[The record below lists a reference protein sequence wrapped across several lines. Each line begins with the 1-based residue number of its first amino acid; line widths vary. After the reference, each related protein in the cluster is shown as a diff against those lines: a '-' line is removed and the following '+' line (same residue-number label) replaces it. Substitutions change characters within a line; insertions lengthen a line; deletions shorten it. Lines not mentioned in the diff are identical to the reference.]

1 MLNYTS
7 HVLLVDDNAAEIYP
21 LVEALRKFPFRL
33 TVAGDGIQAYAQA
46 VSTVPDIILMDVR
59 MPRRDGITTTRLLK
73 ANPSTQHIPILFLA
87 AAATLEDRLEGL
99 RSGAVDYI
107 LKPFE
112 AEEVVEKVR
121 IHLSLKQRLLTPLVT
136 SAVAQTR
143 LQPRGSRAGR
153 KNDSAAVLQRAAAT
167 IIQDRLADPPR
178 ISELAALLAVSE
190 RRVMAAFKASVGRSV
205 FEYIRRERMHKAA
218 RLLAQTDLHMLD
230 IVAEVGYSSAANF
243 STAFKQYWGKTPSAY
258 RDGKMDVL

>member
-87 AAATLEDRLEGL
+87 AAATLEEIG
-99 RSGAVDYI
+99 
-107 LKPFE
+107 
-112 AEEVVEKVR
+112 
-121 IHLSLKQRLLTPLVT
+121 
-136 SAVAQTR
+136 
-143 LQPRGSRAGR
+143 RA
-153 KNDSAAVLQRAAAT
+153 SC
-167 IIQDRLADPPR
+167 
-178 ISELAALLAVSE
+178 
-190 RRVMAAFKASVGRSV
+190 
-205 FEYIRRERMHKAA
+205 RERVC
-218 RLLAQTDLHMLD
+218 Q
-230 IVAEVGYSSAANF
+230 
-243 STAFKQYWGKTPSAY
+243 
-258 RDGKMDVL
+258 